1 MGETDWD
8 AGPGKDVWVDPWDG
22 YVADRNKVLAAA
34 HEHGVRNL
42 VVLSGDRH
50 QNYAVDLKRDFD
62 EPGSPTVATEFVTT
76 SVTSGGDGAD
86 MDDLGRRFLAA
97 NPHMRFFNAQRGY
110 IRVNVDRDA
119 WRSDFRVLPYVTRPG
134 APVST
139 RASFVIEDRKPGVQP
154 A

>member
-1 MGETDWD
+1 
-8 AGPGKDVWVDPWDG
+8 
-22 YVADRNKVLAAA
+22 DRNKVLAAA

-50 QNYAVDLKRDFD
+50 QNYAIDLKRDFD
-62 EPGSPTVATEFVTT
+62 EPGSPTVAAEFVAT

-86 MDDLGRRFLAA
+86 VDDLGRTFLAA

-110 IRVNVDRDA
+110 IRVHVDRER

-134 APVST
+134 APV
-139 RASFVIEDRKPGVQP
+139 
-154 A
+154 